1 MEKSWGCT
9 IEIILKKT
17 TMIRCGMK
25 RWDAKDKICQPTQ
38 PPATVQEWGHAQPKM
53 EEKKAQEPTLKKTE
67 AEAALEKLLAERK
80 KLDNYWS
87 Q

>member
-1 MEKSWGCT
+1 
-9 IEIILKKT
+9 
-17 TMIRCGMK
+17 MK
-25 RWDAKDKICQPTQ
+25 RWDAKDKICPPTQ
-38 PPATVQEWGHAQPKM
+38 PPVQEWGQVQSKM
-53 EEKKAQEPTLKKTE
+53 EEKKTHEPTLKKTE